1 MSLARRWL
9 AQARNFQAQA
19 ENAMAGGYWAG
30 ACFNFQQTAEHA
42 LKAVLLLHRGSC
54 PPTHSIG
61 RLLTECAEYEAEFRR
76 LADGSDFLSQ
86 AYTAARYVDADDSG
100 VLPFLRYSERDA
112 QAAAGYAA
120 RILTLAEAQFA
131 NGPPHATA

>member
-9 AQARNFQAQA
+9 AQSRNFQAQA
-19 ENAMAGGYWAG
+19 QNAITGGYWAG

-42 LKAVLLLHRGSC
+42 LKAVLLLRRGSC
-54 PPTHSIG
+54 PSTHSVG
-61 RLLTECAEYEAEFRR
+61 RLLAECAEYASEFRR
-76 LADGSDFLSQ
+76 LADGGDFLSA

-100 VLPFLRYSERDA
+100 VLPFLRYSEQDA

-120 RILTLAEAQFA
+120 RILALAEAQFA
-131 NGPPHATA
+131 NGPPDEDA